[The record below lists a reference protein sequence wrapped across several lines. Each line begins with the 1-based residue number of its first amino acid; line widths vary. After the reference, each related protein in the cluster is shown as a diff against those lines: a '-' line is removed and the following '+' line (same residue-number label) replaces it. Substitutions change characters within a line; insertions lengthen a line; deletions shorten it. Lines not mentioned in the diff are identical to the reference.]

1 VNNKSSS
8 QNLRQFSAKGL
19 SISSYGQKKRRN
31 MVDMKSQ
38 TDRDLITPE
47 NEEVHDLNHRTIELN
62 QDLTLH
68 DKDFSAIID
77 NDPPL

>member
-1 VNNKSSS
+1 MNNKSSS
-8 QNLRQFSAKGL
+8 QNFRQLSANRL
-19 SISSYGQKKRRN
+19 SMSSYGQKKRRN

-38 TDRDLITPE
+38 TDELITPE

-62 QDLTLH
+62 PDLTVQ
-68 DKDFSAIID
+68 DKNFSAVID

>member
-8 QNLRQFSAKGL
+8 QNLRQLSAKGL

-62 QDLTLH
+62 QDLTVH